1 MSLNINDTTVNYSSM
16 WNGLYTYSETKEGK
30 NKNSLNNL
38 VRVELDESG
47 TGTMALPKLKIG
59 KKRYKDI
66 IFNIKTLQNSYIY
79 GKNNDETIK
88 IGGIILY
95 TGKDNKIALTLAVNL
110 KDVYEKISGN
120 PRGDKLLNNLS
131 IKISGLSKG
140 QYPDIAHLT
149 CEEEGDCP
157 DMNCASSKYGCCP
170 DGITPKSSKNDKC
183 KKRPKIINCSK
194 TKFGCCPNSNI
205 ARKSA
210 KDNCN
215 TGKTKGCAISKYG
228 CCPDSEIP
236 RKSANDDCSGINPI
250 IPSKPNI
257 PDTPSKPNIPGIPSK
272 PNIPGIPSKPNIPG
286 IPSKPNIPIIPGIN
300 PIVPLE
306 PSGGKPHPPKKCNDP
321 KGCNKPVPYKPKN
334 KCLHDPKYCT
344 PQDILNII
352 EGNNIQGNPSKD
364 NYCPPLYPYAYG
376 SDKYGEGPQCCIGKP
391 IYNNSIKQFDCHSP
405 GACHGKGCGGNSQQC
420 KSDKCFSNQ
429 IVNSGS
435 VCPANY
441 PYPFT
446 YVIGQNNKNGEKWGG
461 DGFFCCASDPGK
473 NGNCDKG
480 DMSVC
485 PYPQCRPNKAGIEE
499 VEAIKTIICSQEIKN
514 KGQLLQSLSV
524 AYTKENPNG
533 IKLDFIQSIDKNH
546 YKYITYSRS
555 SLQVKNKKGVDSIKT
570 QKIISY
576 PFKVQDITIK
586 KGTSSNG
593 KTNDSIVSGFIEIKL
608 KKGPVINI
616 DQRYQNYIGI
626 NTLNPSKSPII
637 NQNLW
642 ITLTMNDL
650 TTCISND
657 KPLYLIPN
665 PTNYLNRD
673 WKNEWSNMGSKSIP
687 NPQFV
692 INNINRSKD
701 GLTQKILSGNPPYD
715 ILKDSDNSYYFYD
728 KSSIPIDCSTPEK
741 CRETCSGY
749 NSSNQPY
756 YYKCS
761 DNTSNIFCEADRNYS
776 NNFRTCGS
784 ENRGYAVPMPVCP
797 PEYPHPY
804 NKGSSCCSIDQDEN
818 MGHLTYNSTTCRAEN
833 IDCQQPPCCPATASN
848 IYHKPIQD
856 SNDTERLCYPTGVNP
871 DEDSY
876 RVCSPS
882 GSNSNYISCNEQPTI
897 NTTFQ
902 SIDKS
907 NHILVSEKNKNKLV
921 DCYNACKKKPGCGMY
936 EYNPTLKTCD
946 LFPTLPNGIIQN
958 VNGKNITGYVYN
970 NPYIMNQTITNSNS
984 IKSTKASSAD
994 SCSNECSK
1002 NVDCQSFTYDAKNNQ
1017 CNLYSTTKPSLG
1029 GDSNSIS
1036 GIMPPEVNGIRDLY
1050 YLNNP
1055 ENAILVATQTLED
1068 IEQKNLTQNIE
1079 QFQSAINDV
1088 KLNTKENFNP
1098 GLMSKD
1104 IAIGTLKACGNNK
1117 KSNTECEEYLANN
1130 IIRDGKSLNNINGI
1144 YSNQNKSNCPI
1155 GYPFALNAGQN
1166 CCSTEQY
1173 GKNDLLI
1180 CNEENMIKCNDPP
1193 CGDDLIGSY
1202 ENTIGTNFISTPK
1215 IDNSVEEFSNAKSII
1230 KPICY
1235 LDKKSSNSKMFYKS
1249 KGVKGINT
1257 CNVGKQCVGGIIF
1270 PNGKG
1275 SIDMIKS
1282 KPGKCIDSTTPSI
1295 TYGIK
1300 YRTTNIDGTTNIIN
1314 NNNKNISSPD
1324 YCATECANT
1333 PDCKTWNWD
1342 FNTSSTDSSK
1352 NGTCTLLN
1360 NVPVMIKGD
1369 ESISGINQNLVPP
1382 NSNQNICETK
1392 FNNKQVYAIDNT
1404 KLGTNN
1410 INDYFNTNGGE
1421 KYTILKGQGT
1431 KIYFKG
1437 ENEGSNFPIKI
1448 EGKEVEANIEKAFGS
1463 NNNTNELTNTLFKGN
1478 AWCTNN
1484 NNCYNDVNLVLG
1496 NPQYYA
1502 GLPWKCGER
1511 CTGGLAAIECSCA
1524 CVNDKNYCV
1533 IGNNFGSIYQD
1544 ANISGNDKNFV
1555 QNAYNDNIV
1564 QKGGKIDSY
1573 CNNLCKGQ
1581 PGQLNYTNG
1590 NYTLNTSPCKN
1601 NPGFSGN
1608 GWCTSASLSC
1618 KCDAREDTSICPNYY
1633 YKGANQE
1640 TAMNS
1645 AIKACIDSKNKGG
1658 GCGGVQR
1665 SLCNSSA
1672 SLNKNLSNANIKSGI
1687 NNIPLFELT
1696 TGQNIQNPLSNT
1708 NVSDIYNIYSNNW
1721 SEQEEKGYICA
1732 YRDNYNT

>member
-1 MSLNINDTTVNYSSM
+1 MNLNNIDTTINYYTM
-16 WNGLYTYSETKEGK
+16 WNGLYTYIETKEGK

-38 VRVELDESG
+38 IRIELDESG
-47 TGTMALPKLKIG
+47 KGKMALPKLKIG
-59 KKRYKDI
+59 NKRYKDI
-66 IFNIKTLQNSYIY
+66 IFNIKTLQNSFIY

-95 TGKDNKIALTLAVNL
+95 TGDNNKIALTLAVNL
-110 KDVYEKISGN
+110 KNAYEKISGN
-120 PRGDKLLNNLS
+120 PRGNKLLNNLS

-140 QYPDIAHLT
+140 QYPNIANLT
-149 CEEEGDCP
+149 CEEEGNCS
-157 DMNCASSKYGCCP
+157 DMNCSSSKYGCCP
-170 DGITPKSSKNDKC
+170 DGITPKKSKNDKC

-194 TKFGCCPNSNI
+194 TKFGCCPNSNKV
-205 ARKSA
+205 RKSA

-215 TGKTKGCAISKYG
+215 TGKTKGCAVSEYG

-236 RKSANDDCSGINPI
+236 RKSSNDNCRGIYPI
-250 IPSKPNI
+250 KPLKPNVPDTPSKPNI
-257 PDTPSKPNIPGIPSK
+257 PDTPSKPNVPDTPSK
-272 PNIPGIPSKPNIPG
+272 QNV
-286 IPSKPNIPIIPGIN
+286 PIIPGIN

-306 PSGGKPHPPKKCNDP
+306 PSGGEPHAPKKCNDP
-321 KGCNKPVPYKPKN
+321 KGCNKPIPYKPAN

-391 IYNNSIKQFDCHSP
+391 IYNSSLKQFDCHSP
-405 GACHGKGCGGNSQQC
+405 GACHGKGCGGNSKTC
-420 KSDKCFSNQ
+420 PTADKCFSNQ

-435 VCPANY
+435 VCPVNF

-446 YVIGQNNKNGEKWGG
+446 YEIGQNNRNNEVWGG
-461 DGFFCCASDPGK
+461 DGFFCCASDPGP

-485 PYPQCRPNKAGIEE
+485 PYPQCRPNTAGIEE

-514 KGQLLQSLSV
+514 KGQLLQNLSI
-524 AYTKENPNG
+524 AYTDENPNG

-555 SLQVKNKKGVDSIKT
+555 SLQIKNKKGVDSIKT

-576 PFKVQDITIK
+576 PFKVGNITIK

-593 KTNDSIVSGFIEIKL
+593 KTNGSIVSGFIEIQL

-637 NQNLW
+637 HKNLW

-650 TTCISND
+650 TTCKSND

-673 WKNEWSNMGSKSIP
+673 WKNEWIKMGSKSIP

-728 KSSIPIDCSTPEK
+728 KSSTAIDCSTPEK

-749 NSSNQPY
+749 NSNNQPY
-756 YYKCS
+756 FYPCS

-784 ENRGYAVPMPVCP
+784 ENREYAVPMPVCP
-797 PEYPHPY
+797 PEYPYPY
-804 NKGSSCCSIDQDEN
+804 NKGNSCCSSDQDEN
-818 MGHLTYNSTTCRAEN
+818 MGHLTYNSTSCRATH
-833 IDCQQPPCCPATASN
+833 IDCEQQPCCPASAPY
-848 IYHKPIQD
+848 IYYKPIPD
-856 SNDTERLCYPTGVNP
+856 SNDTDRLCYPKGVNP
-871 DEDSY
+871 EEDSNL
-876 RVCSPS
+876 VCSPS

-921 DCYNACKKKPGCGMY
+921 DCYNACKKSPACGMY
-936 EYNPTLKTCD
+936 EYNPTSKTCD
-946 LFPTLPNGIIQN
+946 LFPTLPEGIIKR
-958 VNGKNITGYVYN
+958 VGGSNITGDVYN
-970 NPYIMNQTITNSNS
+970 NPCIMNKKITNSNS
-984 IKSTKASSAD
+984 IKSIDISNAD
-994 SCSNECSK
+994 ECFNKCFK
-1002 NVDCQSFTYDAKNNQ
+1002 NNNCQSFTYDATNKQ

-1029 GDSNSIS
+1029 NDSYSIS
-1036 GIMPPEVNGIRDLY
+1036 GIMPSDVNGIRDLY

-1055 ENAILVATQTLED
+1055 ENAIIVATQTLED

-1079 QFQSAINDV
+1079 QFQNAVNDV
-1088 KLNTKENFNP
+1088 KLNTKEHFKT
-1098 GLMSKD
+1098 GLMSRSN
-1104 IAIGTLKACGNNK
+1104 AIGTLKECKGSKK
-1117 KSNTECEEYLANN
+1117 KSKECEEYLAKN
-1130 IIRDGKSLNNINGI
+1130 IIIDGKSLNNINGI
-1144 YSNQNKSNCPI
+1144 FSNQKKSSCNI
-1155 GYPFALNAGQN
+1155 KYPFAINAGQH
-1166 CCSTEQY
+1166 CCTTEQY
-1173 GKNDLLI
+1173 GINDLLI
-1180 CNEENMIKCNDPP
+1180 CNNEHMVKCEEPP
-1193 CGDDLIGSY
+1193 CGDALIGSY
-1202 ENTIGTNFISTPK
+1202 KNIIGNNFISDRYIEKYTNINK
-1215 IDNSVEEFSNAKSII
+1215 VKNN
-1230 KPICY
+1230 CY
-1235 LDKKSSNSKMFYKS
+1235 LDEESSKSIMFNKS
-1249 KGVKGINT
+1249 KDDKDINV
-1257 CNVGKQCVGGIIF
+1257 CKVGKQCIGGIKI

-1275 SIDMIKS
+1275 FIDINKS
-1282 KPGKCIDSTTPSI
+1282 KPGVCKDTTTPSI
-1295 TYGIK
+1295 RYGLK
-1300 YRTTNIDGTTNIIN
+1300 YRTSNFNGITNIIKN
-1314 NNNKNISSPD
+1314 NNQHISPD
-1324 YCATECANT
+1324 HCAVDCAENK
-1333 PDCKTWNWD
+1333 DCKSWNWD
-1342 FNTSSTDSSK
+1342 FNTNSTDSSK

-1360 NVPVMIKGD
+1360 NVPVMIKAD

-1382 NSNQNICETK
+1382 NPNQSKCENN
-1392 FNNKQVYAIDNT
+1392 FNNKQVYAIN
-1404 KLGTNN
+1404 TNN
-1410 INDYFNTNGGE
+1410 SINDYFNTKGGE

-1431 KIYFKG
+1431 KIYFNE
-1437 ENEGSNFPIKI
+1437 ENKQPNFEITIK
-1448 EGKEVEANIEKAFGS
+1448 GKEVNGDIETAFGYDTGTS
-1463 NNNTNELTNTLFKGN
+1463 ELTDTLFNGG

-1484 NNCYNDVNLVLG
+1484 INNTCPKGTNFLLG
-1496 NPQYYA
+1496 DPIS
-1502 GLPWKCGER
+1502 GWGCGDGCPGEVV
-1511 CTGGLAAIECSCA
+1511 AIDCSCA
-1524 CVNDKNYCV
+1524 CKDKNYC
-1533 IGNNFGSIYQD
+1533 IKGNNFGSIDQD

-1555 QNAYNDNIV
+1555 QNAYKVHIV
-1564 QKGGKIDSY
+1564 KGGGTIDSY

-1608 GWCTSASLSC
+1608 GYCTSASLSC
-1618 KCDAREDTSICPNYY
+1618 KCDSRQDTSICPNYY

-1665 SLCNSSA
+1665 SLCNSST
-1672 SLNKNLSNANIKSGI
+1672 SLNKNLSNANIRPGI

-1696 TGQNIQNPLSNT
+1696 TGQNINNPLSNT

-1721 SEQEEKGYICA
+1721 SEQQEKGYICA